1 MTRFYGGWRRPTAQ
15 PKIMPVS
22 EHVFRRSFFRG
33 YRRGDVDSAVAGADA
48 RAEQLEWALN
58 AATQRS
64 RAMQIEIDELHARVL
79 AVREREEALC
89 RTLDELHAH
98 RELRDREALV
108 RANAVVLEAEER
120 AQLLKTE
127 AIRQV
132 GELQRQ
138 VEQLLG
144 MRAGL
149 TQAMRRI
156 SEDIAGAMARLATSP
171 ATAIDHQVED
181 QVARWSDDSEH

>member
-1 MTRFYGGWRRPTAQ
+1 M
-15 PKIMPVS
+15 
-22 EHVFRRSFFRG
+22 
-33 YRRGDVDSAVAGADA
+33 AGADV

-79 AVREREEALC
+79 AVREREEALR

-98 RELRDREALV
+98 RELRDREAII